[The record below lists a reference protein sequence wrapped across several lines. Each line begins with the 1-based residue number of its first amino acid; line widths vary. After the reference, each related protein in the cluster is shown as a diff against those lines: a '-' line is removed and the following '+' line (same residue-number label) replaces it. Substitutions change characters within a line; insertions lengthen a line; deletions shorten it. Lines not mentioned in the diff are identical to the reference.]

1 MVTNILSIGLIAV
14 EKPVKI
20 DDLHNGQGTVLY
32 NHNMVE
38 IMVKNED
45 GNIVETNDPEE
56 ATGKAWKYDSLRV
69 EYPINADNI
78 FRTLLN
84 AKYDSNRQEKLINE
98 FQSAQL
104 GILDDSHIEPYKAFL
119 RERIALKEMVLADA
133 VELNLPVD

>member
-1 MVTNILSIGLIAV
+1 M
-14 EKPVKI
+14 
-20 DDLHNGQGTVLY
+20 LY

-45 GNIVETNDPEE
+45 GNIVETDDPEE

-104 GILDDSHIEPYKAFL
+104 GILDDRHIEPYKAFL

>member
-45 GNIVETNDPEE
+45 GNIVETDDPEE
-56 ATGKAWKYDSLRV
+56 ATDSLRV